1 MNHFF
6 HSSYDDFSLGAA
18 STHSSTIDH
27 DDGSDFAC
35 LNDSV
40 DNVHVRTLSDT
51 SNAAVDASWFE

>member
-6 HSSYDDFSLGAA
+6 HSSYDDFLGAP
-18 STHSSTIDH
+18 SPHSSNIDH

-35 LNDSV
+35 LKNSV
-40 DNVHVRTLSDT
+40 DNVHARTLSDT